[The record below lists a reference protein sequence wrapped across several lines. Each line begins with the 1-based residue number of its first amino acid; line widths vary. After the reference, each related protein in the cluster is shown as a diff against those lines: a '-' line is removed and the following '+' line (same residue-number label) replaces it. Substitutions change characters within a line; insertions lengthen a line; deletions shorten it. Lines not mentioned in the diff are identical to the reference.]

1 MIYRCFLLLMCFC
14 NLPLMGQVQ
23 KTVLQDLL
31 NRKQF
36 SAVIQYTDSLTKA
49 DSLDYSNMSVIGQ
62 AYEGLLKYKN
72 AYQCFLQCLSLD
84 TTNVDALNAVARM
97 AINLGKATEAEHSYR
112 KVLAIDSANFYANYQ
127 LGRLYYQLG
136 DYEKAVEQYNI
147 LRDQEPDEV
156 NPTIHRNL
164 GDCYTKMNALEAAAI
179 CYFLAYNAN
188 REHAGLADVLINT
201 MLRMGGNTV
210 KDALAICDTALYYNP
225 NNRQLKRN
233 KGMALYML
241 KAYQRADTLYAD
253 LLAEGDS
260 SFLTLKYGGAAR
272 FQAGRPMDA
281 IEPLELAYVKD
292 TTDVETCLLLGAS
305 FGKTF
310 DRKRAYQLFDQAE
323 ENMKPKK
330 YLTDLLLSYR
340 GETMWRDGRMREAEV
355 LFYEVWKKDP
365 SRIDLLNRISSRYS
379 NWDQSRYS
387 NDEERQRALFIKRLY
402 LTETL
407 NGDKPAKGL
416 FLYRPFLES
425 MYEDA
430 FFRSVAELTM
440 LAPDG
445 KKQKLSVIDLRAL
458 INRLPE
464 MTAEEKEAYDKQMEE
479 MKKVEVK
486 KQRNQK

>member
-1 MIYRCFLLLMCFC
+1 MIYRCLLLLCFC
-14 NLPLMGQVQ
+14 NLSLMGQVQ
-23 KTVLQDLL
+23 KSVLQDLL

-36 SAVIQYTDSLTKA
+36 SAVLQYRDSLTRA

-62 AYEGLLKYKN
+62 AYEGLLKYKD
-72 AYQCFLQCLSLD
+72 AYQCFQQCLLQD
-84 TTNVDALNAVARM
+84 TMNVDALNAVARV
-97 AINLGKATEAEHSYR
+97 AINLGKATEAERCYQQ
-112 KVLAIDSANFYANYQ
+112 VLAIDSTNFYANYQ
-127 LGRLYYQLG
+127 LGRLYHQSG
-136 DYEKAVEQYNI
+136 DYEKAIDQYTI

-156 NPTIHRNL
+156 NPTILRNL
-164 GDCYTKMNALEAAAI
+164 GDCYTKMDALEAAAI

-201 MLRMGGNTV
+201 MLRMGGNSV

-225 NNRQLKRN
+225 DNRQLKRD

-241 KAYQRADTLYAD
+241 KDYQQADTLYAG

-272 FQAGRPMDA
+272 YQAGRPMDA
-281 IEPLELAYVKD
+281 IEPLELAYRKD
-292 TTDVETCLLLGAS
+292 TTDVETCLILGAS
-305 FGKTF
+305 LGKTY

-330 YLTDLLLSYR
+330 FLTDLLLTYR
-340 GETMWRDGRMREAEV
+340 GETMWRDGRMREAET
-355 LFYEVWKKDP
+355 LFYEVWKKDL
-365 SRIDLLNRISSRYS
+365 SRIDLLFKISNRYS

-387 NDEERQRALFIKRLY
+387 SDEERQRALFIKQLY
-402 LTETL
+402 LTEIL
-407 NGDKPAKGL
+407 NSDKPAKGL

-430 FFRSVAELTM
+430 FFRNVAELSM
-440 LAPDG
+440 LTPDG
-445 KKQKLSVIDLRAL
+445 KKLKLSVIDLRAL

-464 MTAEEKEAYDKQMEE
+464 MTAEEKEAYDKQMKE
-479 MKKVEVK
+479 MKKVEAK
-486 KQRNQK
+486 KQQERK